1 MVKRL
6 KRKFVMTSM
15 LSLLAV
21 LVFLSCTI
29 NFLFDLQ
36 VNKGAD
42 VILTLISE
50 NNGKFPEFEPNM
62 EVKLKNHEI
71 NVQGK
76 NDGTINVNMKN
87 SNSNINI
94 TAETKFETRYFTLF
108 TDKNGDV
115 SQMDLTSVAAI
126 DREKAESYAKAVL
139 NSGKESGIFK
149 YYRFM
154 ITDTDNGKMIVFL
167 DCHDR
172 ISTKKQVMALS
183 LVVGALCLAIM
194 FVIVSLVSGKVVKQT
209 AEAIES
215 QKQFITD
222 ASHEIKTP
230 LAIISANADVL
241 ELEHGRSEWLDSI
254 RNQTTRL
261 GELVKV
267 LLTLSKMSEEQSVV
281 FREFNLSKAAT
292 EAFEP
297 FYVLA
302 NSKGKK
308 TQTDIQE
315 GIMYNGDEE
324 YIKQMVSI
332 LADNAVKYASEN
344 GTIKLTLK
352 KTALNKIEL
361 SVFNTCDPMSQE
373 QLYRLFDRF
382 YRADSSRNRATGGYG
397 IGLSIAKA
405 IVEKHRGTI
414 KAENIDGGVIFTAKL

>member
-1 MVKRL
+1 MIKKL

-21 LVFLSCTI
+21 LIFLSAAI
-29 NFLFDLQ
+29 NILFDIQ
-36 VNKGAD
+36 VDKGAD
-42 VILTLISE
+42 TILALISE
-50 NNGKFPEFEPNM
+50 NNGKFPEFQPNM
-62 EVKLKNHEI
+62 NVGKNHEI
-71 NVQGK
+71 NINGK
-76 NDGTINVNMKN
+76 DDGSLDINMK
-87 SNSNINI
+87 SSNINI

-108 TDKNGDV
+108 ADKNGNI
-115 SQMDLTSVAAI
+115 SQMDLSSVAAI
-126 DREKAESYAKAVL
+126 DKDKAESYAKAAL
-139 NSGKESGIFK
+139 NSGKNSGIFK

-172 ISTKKQVMALS
+172 LLTKSQVMALS
-183 LVVGALCLAIM
+183 LIVSILCLVIM
-194 FVIVSLVSGKVVKQT
+194 FIIVSLVSGKVVKQT
-209 AEAIES
+209 ADAIEG

-241 ELEHGRSEWLDSI
+241 ELENGTSEWLESI
-254 RNQTTRL
+254 RNQTVRL

-267 LLTLSKMSEEQSVV
+267 LLSLSKMSEERSMV
-281 FREFNLSKAAT
+281 FKDFDISKAAAD
-292 EAFEP
+292 AFEP
-297 FYVLA
+297 FNVLA
-302 NSKGKK
+302 KNKGKE

-315 GIMYNGDEE
+315 GIQYNGDEE

-361 SVFNTCDPMSQE
+361 AVFNTCEPMPQE
-373 QLYRLFDRF
+373 QLDRLFDRF

-397 IGLSIAKA
+397 IGLSIAKT
-405 IVEKHRGTI
+405 IVEKHKGTI